1 MHSQDSFDYFE
12 NQQNRPY
19 ESTKSFFTFLS
30 KSVDLKSCG
39 LIVDACCGSGAAS
52 IYLRDCG
59 FTNPLVAFDKSEAP
73 LKLLQ
78 SKLSSEEK
86 YSNIKLL
93 KENVDELSEYILG
106 LKSDGIILLQVLSF
120 LDNWQESLEKLSNV
134 SHKWIAGSSLFFSG
148 RMSASNRLIIYGKDF
163 SEVTPNDYDC
173 SNQYN
178 VISIPQFKFFL
189 SKLGYKKIEF
199 AEFKFPTSLKAKDS
213 NLPSSYTRK
222 MHDGENLLFTGPL
235 YLPWY
240 NFIAIR

>member
-1 MHSQDSFDYFE
+1 MNSQDSFDYFE
-12 NQQNRPY
+12 NQQNKPY
-19 ESTKSFFTFLS
+19 ESTKSFFSFLA

-39 LIVDACCGSGAAS
+39 LIIDACCGSGAAS

-78 SKLSSEEK
+78 SKLTSEEK
-86 YSNIKLL
+86 YSDIKCL
-93 KENVDELSEYILG
+93 KEDLDVLSGSILG
-106 LKSDGIILLQVLSF
+106 LDSDGVILLQVLSF
-120 LDNWQESLEKLSNV
+120 LDDWQDSLKKLSNI

-148 RMSASNRLIIYGKDF
+148 RMSASNRLIIYGEDF
-163 SEVTPNDYDC
+163 NEVPPNDYDC

-178 VISIPQFKFFL
+178 IISIPHFKFFL
-189 SKLGYKKIEF
+189 STLGYKQIELS
-199 AEFKFPTSLKAKDS
+199 EFKFPSYLKAKDN

-240 NFIAIR
+240 NFIAVR